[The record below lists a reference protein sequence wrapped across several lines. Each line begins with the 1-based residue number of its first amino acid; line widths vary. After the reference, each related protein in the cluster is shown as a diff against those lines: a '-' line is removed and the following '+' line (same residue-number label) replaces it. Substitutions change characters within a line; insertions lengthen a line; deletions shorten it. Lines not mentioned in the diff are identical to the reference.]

1 MRTESSRNP
10 SLFTIHF
17 SPFTLIHHSIPCIE
31 FMKGC
36 MVVGKFVVEGGRT
49 LQGEVRVQG
58 SKNSTL
64 PILAASLLCRGE
76 SVLYNCPQLTDVEA
90 SLTIL
95 RYIGCTAR
103 REGDVV
109 IVDTGC
115 VERNDIPSAL
125 MHRMRSSIIFLGA
138 MIARFDRVKMSFP
151 GGCELGP
158 RPIDLHLNALR
169 EMGVEISE
177 EHGELDCCITD
188 RLHGANIALTIPSVG
203 ATENIMIAAATAEG
217 TTIISNAAREPEIT
231 DLADYL
237 TACGAK
243 ISGAGESTV
252 IIDGVAR
259 LHPASHAIIP
269 DRIVAATLMSAAAVT
284 GSDIRFKSI
293 IPSHLGSILPVF
305 RECGCDIQC
314 VGDGMSFHSPY
325 RLRSPKLIRT
335 MPYPGFPTD
344 AQAPLMSVAAV
355 ADGLTVFVENM
366 FESRYGHVSE
376 LCRLGADIRVEGRV
390 AVVDG
395 VRRLLSARVRA
406 RDLRGAA
413 SLVVAALSARGVSEI
428 EGIEYLERGYE
439 DFELVLSALGAEIK
453 KL

>member
-1 MRTESSRNP
+1 
-10 SLFTIHF
+10 
-17 SPFTLIHHSIPCIE
+17 
-31 FMKGC
+31 
-36 MVVGKFVVEGGRT
+36 MVVAMYVVEGGRT
-49 LQGEVRVQG
+49 LAGEVRVQG

-76 SVLYNCPQLTDVEA
+76 SVLYNCPRLSDVEA

-95 RYIGCTAR
+95 RYIGCTAH
-103 REGDVV
+103 REGDTV
-109 IVDTGC
+109 IVDTGS
-115 VERNDIPSAL
+115 VTRNDIPSAL
-125 MHRMRSSIIFLGA
+125 THRMRSSIIFLGA

-169 EMGVEISE
+169 QMGVEICE
-177 EHGELDCCITD
+177 EHGELDCAIKD
-188 RLHGANIALTIPSVG
+188 RLHGAKIALTIPSVG

-217 TTIISNAAREPEIT
+217 ATVISNAAREPEIS

-237 TACGAK
+237 NACGAK

-252 IIDGVAR
+252 FIDGVKR
-259 LHPASHAIIP
+259 LSPAAHAIIP

-284 GSDIRFKSI
+284 GSDIRFNSI
-293 IPSHLGSILPVF
+293 IPSHLESVIPVF
-305 RECGCDIQC
+305 RECGCDITC
-314 VGDGMSFHSPY
+314 TDGGIAFHSPY

-366 FESRYGHVSE
+366 FESRYSHVSE
-376 LCRLGADIRVEGRV
+376 LCRFGADIRVEGRV

-395 VRRLLSARVRA
+395 VRRLLSAHVRA

-413 SLVVAALSARGVSEI
+413 SLLVAALCARGKSEV
-428 EGIEYLERGYE
+428 EGVEYLERGYE
-439 DFELVLSALGAEIK
+439 DFELVLSALGADIK
-453 KL
+453 KI

>member
-1 MRTESSRNP
+1 
-10 SLFTIHF
+10 
-17 SPFTLIHHSIPCIE
+17 
-31 FMKGC
+31 
-36 MVVGKFVVEGGRT
+36 MVVSRYIVEGGRT
-49 LQGEVRVQG
+49 LRGEVRVQG

-76 SVLYNCPQLTDVEA
+76 SVLFNCPRLSDVEA

-95 RYIGCTAR
+95 RYIGCKAH

-109 IVDTGC
+109 IVDTGS
-115 VERNDIPSAL
+115 VTRNEIPSAL
-125 MHRMRSSIIFLGA
+125 MHKMRSSIIFLGA
-138 MIARFDRVKMSFP
+138 MIARFDRVRMSFP

-158 RPIDLHLNALR
+158 RPIDLHLSALR
-169 EMGVEISE
+169 EMGVMICE
-177 EHGELDCCITD
+177 EHGELDCRVD
-188 RLHGANIALTIPSVG
+188 DGLHGANIALTIPSVG

-237 TACGAK
+237 IACGAK

-252 IIDGVAR
+252 IIDGVKE
-259 LHPASHAIIP
+259 LHPASHSIIP

-284 GSDIRFKSI
+284 GSDIRFKSV
-293 IPSHLGSILPVF
+293 IPSHLGSITPVF
-305 RECGCDIQC
+305 RECGCEIEYT
-314 VGDGMSFHSPY
+314 GDGVIFRSPY
-325 RLRSPKLIRT
+325 RLKSPKLIRT

-344 AQAPLMSVAAV
+344 AQAPLMSVACV

-366 FESRYGHVSE
+366 FESRYSHVSE
-376 LCRLGADIRVEGRV
+376 LCRLGANIRIEGRV

-395 VRRLLSARVRA
+395 VRRLLSAHVHA

-413 SLVVAALSARGVSEI
+413 ALVVATLCARGKSEV

-439 DFELVLSALGAEIK
+439 DFELVLSSLGADIK
-453 KL
+453 KI

>member
-1 MRTESSRNP
+1 MS
-10 SLFTIHF
+10 
-17 SPFTLIHHSIPCIE
+17 
-31 FMKGC
+31 MY
-36 MVVGKFVVEGGRT
+36 VVEGGRT
-49 LQGEVRVQG
+49 LSGEVRVQG

-76 SVLYNCPQLTDVEA
+76 SVLFNCPRLSDVDA
-90 SLTIL
+90 TLSIL
-95 RYIGCTAR
+95 RYIGCSAR
-103 REGDVV
+103 REGDTL
-109 IVDTGC
+109 IVDTAS
-115 VERNDIPSAL
+115 VTRNVIPSGL

-169 EMGVEISE
+169 EMGVAISE
-177 EHGELDCCITD
+177 EHGELDCCISD
-188 RLHGANIALTIPSVG
+188 RLHGAKIALTVPSVG
-203 ATENIMIAAATAEG
+203 ATENIMIAAATADG
-217 TTIISNAAREPEIT
+217 TTVISNAAREPEIT

-252 IIDGVAR
+252 IIDGVKR
-259 LHPASHAIIP
+259 LHPATHAIIP

-284 GSDIRFKSI
+284 GSDIRFTSI
-293 IPSHLGSILPVF
+293 IPSHLESVLPVF
-305 RECGCDIQC
+305 RDCGCEIEMIS
-314 VGDGMSFHSPY
+314 GGGMVFRSPY
-325 RLRSPKLIRT
+325 RLQSPRLIRT

-344 AQAPLMSVAAV
+344 AQAPLMSAAAV

-366 FESRYGHVSE
+366 FESRYSHVSE

-395 VRRLLSARVRA
+395 VRRLLSAHVRA

-413 SLVVAALSARGVSEI
+413 ALVVAALSARGKSEI
-428 EGIEYLERGYE
+428 EGVEYLERGYE
-439 DFELVLSALGAEIK
+439 DFELVLSALGAEMK
-453 KL
+453 KV

>member
-1 MRTESSRNP
+1 
-10 SLFTIHF
+10 
-17 SPFTLIHHSIPCIE
+17 
-31 FMKGC
+31 MKGC
-36 MVVGKFVVEGGRT
+36 LVVAMYVVEGGRR
-49 LQGEVRVQG
+49 LSGEVRVQG
-58 SKNSTL
+58 SKNSAL

-76 SVLYNCPQLTDVEA
+76 SVLYNCPRLSDVDA

-103 REGDVV
+103 REDDTL
-109 IVDTGC
+109 IVDTGS
-115 VERNDIPSAL
+115 VTRNEIPSFL

-138 MIARFDRVKMSFP
+138 MIARFDRVRMSFP

-177 EHGELDCCITD
+177 EHGELDCSIKEK
-188 RLHGANIALTIPSVG
+188 LHGANITLSVPSVG
-203 ATENIMIAAATAEG
+203 ATENIMIAAATADG
-217 TTIISNAAREPEIT
+217 TTMITNAAREPEIT

-237 TACGAK
+237 IACGAK

-252 IIDGVAR
+252 IIDGVKS
-259 LHPASHAIIP
+259 LHPCAHAIIP

-284 GSDIRFKSI
+284 GSDIRFQSI
-293 IPSHLGSILPVF
+293 IPSHLGSVIPVF
-305 RECGCDIQC
+305 RACGCEISC
-314 VGDGMSFHSPY
+314 SSDGMRFHSPY
-325 RLRSPKLIRT
+325 RLHSPRLIRT

-366 FESRYGHVSE
+366 FLSRYSHVSE

-395 VRRLLSARVRA
+395 VSRLLSAHVRA
-406 RDLRGAA
+406 HDLRGAA
-413 SLVVAALSARGVSEI
+413 ALVVAALSARGKSEI
-428 EGIEYLERGYE
+428 EGVEYLERGYE
-439 DFELVLSALGAEIK
+439 DFELVLSALGADMK
-453 KL
+453 KV

>member
-1 MRTESSRNP
+1 MGVSMY
-10 SLFTIHF
+10 L
-17 SPFTLIHHSIPCIE
+17 
-31 FMKGC
+31 
-36 MVVGKFVVEGGRT
+36 VEGGRT
-49 LQGEVRVQG
+49 LRGEVRVQG

-76 SVLYNCPQLTDVEA
+76 SVLFNCPRLADVEA
-90 SLTIL
+90 SLEIL
-95 RYIGCTAR
+95 RYIGCTAHR
-103 REGDVV
+103 DGNVV
-109 IVDTGC
+109 IVNTDSVT
-115 VERNDIPSAL
+115 RNEIPSSL
-125 MHRMRSSIIFLGA
+125 MHKMRSSIIFLGA
-138 MIARFDRVKMSFP
+138 MIARFDRVRMSFP

-158 RPIDLHLNALR
+158 RPIDLHLDALR
-169 EMGVEISE
+169 EMGVEICE
-177 EHGELDCCITD
+177 DHGELDCRITE

-237 TACGAK
+237 IACGAK
-243 ISGAGESTV
+243 IEGAGESTV
-252 IIDGVAR
+252 IIDGVKE

-293 IPSHLGSILPVF
+293 IPSHLGSIIPVF
-305 RECGCDIQC
+305 RECGCEIEYS
-314 VGDGMSFHSPY
+314 GDGVMFRSPY
-325 RLRSPKLIRT
+325 RLKSPKLIRT

-344 AQAPLMSVAAV
+344 AQAPLMSVASV

-366 FESRYGHVSE
+366 FESRYSHVSE
-376 LCRLGADIRVEGRV
+376 LCRLGANIRVEGRV

-413 SLVVAALSARGVSEI
+413 ALVAAALCARGKSEV
-428 EGIEYLERGYE
+428 EGIEFLERGYE
-439 DFELVLSALGAEIK
+439 DFELVLSALGADIK
-453 KL
+453 KV

>member
-1 MRTESSRNP
+1 MTDPDRYHRHARFE
-10 SLFTIHF
+10 SLF
-17 SPFTLIHHSIPCIE
+17 HSIEGSE
-31 FMKGC
+31 FCMKGC
-36 MVVGKFVVEGGRT
+36 LVVSMYVVEGGRT
-49 LQGEVRVQG
+49 LNGEVRVQG

-76 SVLYNCPQLTDVEA
+76 SVLLNCPRLSDVEA

-103 REGDVV
+103 REGDTV
-109 IVDTGC
+109 IVDTTG
-115 VERNDIPSAL
+115 VTRSDIPSAL
-125 MHRMRSSIIFLGA
+125 MHKMRSSIIFLGA
-138 MIARFDRVKMSFP
+138 MIARCDRVRMSFP

-169 EMGVEISE
+169 EMGVRINE
-177 EHGELDCCITD
+177 EHGELDCSISD

-237 TACGAK
+237 IACGAK

-252 IIDGVAR
+252 IIDGVRR
-259 LHPASHAIIP
+259 LRPAVHAIIP
-269 DRIVAATLMSAAAVT
+269 DRIVAATLMAASAVT
-284 GSDIRFKSI
+284 GSAIRFTGI
-293 IPSHLGSILPVF
+293 IPSHLDSVIPVF
-305 RECGCDIQC
+305 RECGCDIQRTPE
-314 VGDGMSFHSPY
+314 GLSFRSPD
-325 RLRSPKLIRT
+325 RLRSPRLIRT

-344 AQAPLMSVAAV
+344 AQAPLMSVASV

-366 FESRYGHVSE
+366 FESRYSHVSE

-395 VRRLLSARVRA
+395 VRRLLSAHVRA

-413 SLVVAALSARGVSEI
+413 ALVVAALCARGKSRI
-428 EGIEYLERGYE
+428 DGIEYLERGYE
-439 DFELVLSALGAEIK
+439 DFEQVLSSLGADIRK
-453 KL
+453 V

>member
-1 MRTESSRNP
+1 
-10 SLFTIHF
+10 
-17 SPFTLIHHSIPCIE
+17 
-31 FMKGC
+31 MKGC
-36 MVVGKFVVEGGRT
+36 MGVSMYIVEGGRT

-58 SKNSTL
+58 SKNSAL

-76 SVLYNCPQLTDVEA
+76 SVLFNCPRLSDVEA

-103 REGDVV
+103 REGDVL
-109 IVDTGC
+109 IVDTQS
-115 VERNDIPSAL
+115 VTRSEIPSSL
-125 MHRMRSSIIFLGA
+125 MHKMRSSIIFLGA
-138 MIARFDRVKMSFP
+138 MIARFDRVRMSFP

-158 RPIDLHLNALR
+158 RPIDLHLSALR
-169 EMGVEISE
+169 EMGVEICE
-177 EHGELDCCITD
+177 DHGELDCRVND
-188 RLHGANIALTIPSVG
+188 VLHGANIALTIPSVG

-237 TACGAK
+237 NACGAK

-252 IIDGVAR
+252 IIDGVR
-259 LHPASHAIIP
+259 HLSPASHAIIP

-293 IPSHLGSILPVF
+293 IPSHLESIIPVF
-305 RECGCDIQC
+305 RECGCEIESEGEGI
-314 VGDGMSFHSPY
+314 VFRSPY
-325 RLRSPKLIRT
+325 RLTGPKLIRT

-344 AQAPLMSVAAV
+344 AQAPMMSVASV
-355 ADGLTVFVENM
+355 ANGMTVFVENM
-366 FESRYGHVSE
+366 FESRYSHVSE
-376 LCRLGADIRVEGRV
+376 LCRFGADIRVEGRV

-395 VRRLLSARVRA
+395 VRRLLSAHVHA

-413 SLVVAALSARGVSEI
+413 ALVVAALCARGTSEV

-439 DFELVLSALGAEIK
+439 DLELILSSLGADIK
-453 KL
+453 KV